1 MFQPRTSD
9 PLLPIPGP
17 LFDCASPF
25 ASVALVQLAS
35 GEHLGNRL
43 QRGLARLTER
53 RKVR

>member
-9 PLLPIPGP
+9 ALQPMPGP

-35 GEHLGNRL
+35 GEHLSDRL
-43 QRGLARLTER
+43 QRGLARLIGR
-53 RKVR
+53 RKAR